1 MRECACV
8 KGKGVHR
15 FVLDPSYG
23 EFIYVG
29 PMTIPAGGG
38 KQIYSVNEGNYN
50 VWDDNIKDA
59 IDEFKVRAKTLSG
72 LLVCNCRLMSTLLP
86 WLAGEG
92 RC

>member
-1 MRECACV
+1 MLFERSRGCALTDC
-8 KGKGVHR
+8 GVRTCFQR

-29 PMTIPAGGG
+29 PMNVPSNGG

-59 IDEFKVRAKTLSG
+59 IDEFKVRLAPCCL
-72 LLVCNCRLMSTLLP
+72 RLAP
-86 WLAGEG
+86 
-92 RC
+92 